1 MSADMIQA
9 AFRGQTGGFDIDVAF
24 TMPRAGVTALFGAS
38 GSGKTTI
45 LRAMAGLGKL
55 EGSLQVGDAI
65 WQDSARGIFKAPHE
79 RPIGY
84 VFQEASLFPHL
95 DVADNIR
102 FGEKRSLRAGAT
114 PPVFGDIVDQMKI
127 GRLLDRAPHTL
138 SGGER
143 QRVALARALMRGPE
157 LLLMDEPLS
166 ALDRRGRDDLL
177 GCLEALHREARI
189 PILYVS
195 HDSAEVARL
204 ADHLVIIEG
213 GRKQAEGPAGT
224 LFSQLDFIPPDGR
237 AEAGVILEA
246 RVQDHDSTMQLTHLA
261 VNGQTMTTPAI
272 EAPAGTEVTLRV
284 KARDVAIALKKPE
297 AISIRNILEGTILE
311 IRDADDVGHVDVL
324 IDIGGG
330 QLRSQVTHDACND
343 LQLKAGTS
351 VFALVKSMSFDGP
364 GA

>member
-114 PPVFGDIVDQMKI
+114 PTK
-127 GRLLDRAPHTL
+127 
-138 SGGER
+138 
-143 QRVALARALMRGPE
+143 
-157 LLLMDEPLS
+157 
-166 ALDRRGRDDLL
+166 
-177 GCLEALHREARI
+177 
-189 PILYVS
+189 
-195 HDSAEVARL
+195 
-204 ADHLVIIEG
+204 
-213 GRKQAEGPAGT
+213 
-224 LFSQLDFIPPDGR
+224 
-237 AEAGVILEA
+237 
-246 RVQDHDSTMQLTHLA
+246 
-261 VNGQTMTTPAI
+261 
-272 EAPAGTEVTLRV
+272 
-284 KARDVAIALKKPE
+284 
-297 AISIRNILEGTILE
+297 
-311 IRDADDVGHVDVL
+311 
-324 IDIGGG
+324 
-330 QLRSQVTHDACND
+330 
-343 LQLKAGTS
+343 
-351 VFALVKSMSFDGP
+351 
-364 GA
+364 